1 MCSKEKDLR
10 PRFQLLAVPKTA
22 RYSGIFCSHH
32 KRQERI
38 QPKYQG
44 YLLHPQWG
52 NMSSSSM
59 FRVSK
64 FLPST
69 CKVVQKMRDTG
80 EDIGLYKLQRRTQSR
95 CADPSGRRQTGIQ
108 TQCRTEYFAES
119 TRHTF
124 YYALRFSHLISD
136 TNEET
141 VNTYGVLCWGCKSR
155 SKLIYLQLNNWYCI
169 DQYNFCVSID
179 KYNYPT
185 ICLYMYQ

>member
-1 MCSKEKDLR
+1 
-10 PRFQLLAVPKTA
+10 
-22 RYSGIFCSHH
+22 
-32 KRQERI
+32 
-38 QPKYQG
+38 
-44 YLLHPQWG
+44 
-52 NMSSSSM
+52 M

-155 SKLIYLQLNNWYCI
+155 SKLIYYSSWITGTVLTSITFVYPVINTIIQLSVCINEGQLMSFRERQRIVYWHIFNVYDLNTVSFMLLWPDWQMVKMVLSNILYFYRLKQINW
-169 DQYNFCVSID
+169 
-179 KYNYPT
+179 T
-185 ICLYMYQ
+185 